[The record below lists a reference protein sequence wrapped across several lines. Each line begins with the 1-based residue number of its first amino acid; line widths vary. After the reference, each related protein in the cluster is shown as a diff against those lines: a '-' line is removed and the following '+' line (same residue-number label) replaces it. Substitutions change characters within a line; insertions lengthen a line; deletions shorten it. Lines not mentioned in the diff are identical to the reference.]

1 MSDKQAGL
9 VINGTFRIAAEDRQT
24 FIDIVRAHI
33 PETLAKPGCID
44 DTLAIDVT
52 DENLFHILEG
62 WTDRASLQAHIESA
76 SFQATLVE
84 VAANVRTLARDV
96 RLYTVSA
103 QESLGPPDQ
112 A

>member
-1 MSDKQAGL
+1 MSDKKAGL

-24 FIDIVRAHI
+24 FIEILRANI
-33 PETLAKPGCID
+33 PETLAKPGCIYYS
-44 DTLAIDVT
+44 LAVDVL
-52 DENLFHILEG
+52 DENLFHLIEG
-62 WTDRASLQAHIESA
+62 WTDHASLQAHMASA
-76 SFQATLVE
+76 SFQATLAE

-103 QESLGPPDQ
+103 QQSLGPPDQ